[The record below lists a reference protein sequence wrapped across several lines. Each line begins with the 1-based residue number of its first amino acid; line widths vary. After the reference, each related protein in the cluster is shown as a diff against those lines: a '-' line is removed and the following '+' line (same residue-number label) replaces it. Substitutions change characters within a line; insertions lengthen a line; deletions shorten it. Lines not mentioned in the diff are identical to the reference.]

1 MRRAEKI
8 HSPTLRIY
16 FSQGSPA
23 STGSQLHARELP
35 RVAQMPARSRPFLA
49 SCPSQA
55 GIGKHQHRGRGD
67 RKVASASTNTVAAA
81 GCSMSTRHLQCNMH
95 GRGFSKTL
103 AVMVVAFRAR
113 HLPTAALLIKNV
125 LLLVPCGVRAGAFA
139 DGHTASNA
147 PDLFRP
153 PKLSGAGPG

>member
-1 MRRAEKI
+1 MRRVEKI
-8 HSPTLRIY
+8 HSPTLPIY

-35 RVAQMPARSRPFLA
+35 RVAQMPARFRPFLA

-95 GRGFSKTL
+95 GRGLSKTL
-103 AVMVVAFRAR
+103 AVMVVVLRAR

-125 LLLVPCGVRAGAFA
+125 LLLVPCGVRTGAFA

>member
-16 FSQGSPA
+16 LSQGNPA
-23 STGSQLHARELP
+23 STGSPLHARELP

-55 GIGKHQHRGRGD
+55 GVGTHQHRGRGS
-67 RKVASASTNTVAAA
+67 RRMASASTNSVAAA
-81 GCSMSTRHLQCNMH
+81 GCPMSTRHLQCNMH
-95 GRGFSKTL
+95 GRGLSKTL
-103 AVMVVAFRAR
+103 AVMVVVLRAR

-125 LLLVPCGVRAGAFA
+125 LPLVPCGARASAFA

>member
-16 FSQGSPA
+16 FFKEVLRARVRNCMPESCLVWRRCLRAFVPS
-23 STGSQLHARELP
+23 LHLARRRL
-35 RVAQMPARSRPFLA
+35 
-49 SCPSQA
+49 
-55 GIGKHQHRGRGD
+55 
-67 RKVASASTNTVAAA
+67 ASASTSTAAA
-81 GCSMSTRHLQCNMH
+81 AIARWHRQAPTPWPRRVAPCPRATSNVTCMGW
-95 GRGFSKTL
+95 GFSRTL
-103 AVMVVAFRAR
+103 AVMVVALRAR

-125 LLLVPCGVRAGAFA
+125 LLLVPCGARAGAFA